1 MKDDST
7 TALLGYHTRGTF
19 RSAEPRSHSI
29 SMPSR
34 LATLVS
40 LSCEH
45 AFAPSVEMPNIAGWN
60 DIAWSAIHIPTDS
73 LHCSSEPQRACS
85 HTTSQSRTYR
95 VYAWHTVY
103 RYVSKIL
110 SSTSCCACLFAFSR
124 GNSSFIC
131 LISLDAPNPDLGS
144 CYPRLSANATS
155 RTGKDRKSSWTAT
168 PDSGRLYRVN
178 AVPRRCERRCL
189 PTRTPR
195 SEADIH
201 GLYSAPSTCQS
212 CATEYKNVFPRRN

>member
-1 MKDDST
+1 LELPRIYLLNAQTSPRPHLSPLGPQSRIAASFTLGLHSSSRTQMKDDST

-103 RYVSKIL
+103 RYVSRFFPQHHVVPAYSHFHAEI
-110 SSTSCCACLFAFSR
+110 ARLFA
-124 GNSSFIC
+124 
-131 LISLDAPNPDLGS
+131 
-144 CYPRLSANATS
+144 
-155 RTGKDRKSSWTAT
+155 
-168 PDSGRLYRVN
+168 
-178 AVPRRCERRCL
+178 
-189 PTRTPR
+189 
-195 SEADIH
+195 
-201 GLYSAPSTCQS
+201 
-212 CATEYKNVFPRRN
+212 